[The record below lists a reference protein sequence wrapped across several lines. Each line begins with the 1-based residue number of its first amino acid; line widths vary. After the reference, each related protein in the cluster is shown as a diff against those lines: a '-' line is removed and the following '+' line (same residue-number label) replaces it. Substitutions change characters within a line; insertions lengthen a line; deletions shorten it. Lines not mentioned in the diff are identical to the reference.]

1 MKRYIFIALTLAMI
15 SCGDSPKVDMITGET
30 KEELVERIN
39 ECEANALNG
48 DTKIDKVKGH
58 ELMRSYLDYTNT
70 YRDDSIAGVYLFKA
84 GDVARN
90 LGRYKQA
97 ISILTNLHDG
107 FPKHTKKAE
116 TAFLIAFIQDNDLH
130 DREMAKKAYEN
141 VIKLYPEHTLAS
153 DAQARIQTLYMTDEE
168 MIEMFRKK
176 NEVDS

>member
-1 MKRYIFIALTLAMI
+1 MKRFILIALVAGLVG
-15 SCGDSPKVDMITGET
+15 CNNSPQADVTVADD
-30 KEELVERIN
+30 KELLLERIHA
-39 ECEANALNG
+39 CEANALSS
-48 DTKIDKVKGH
+48 DVKLDKVKGH
-58 ELMRSYLDYTNT
+58 ELLRSYLDYANA
-70 YRDDSIAGVYLFKA
+70 YRDDSIAAVYLFKA

-130 DREMAKKAYEN
+130 DREMAKKAYEH
-141 VIKLYPEHTLAS
+141 VIELYPEHALAR
-153 DAQARIQTLYMTDEE
+153 DAEARIQTLYMTDEE

-176 NEVDS
+176 NTPSS

>member
-1 MKRYIFIALTLAMI
+1 MKRFMFFVFAIAMI
-15 SCGDSPKVDMITGET
+15 RCGDSPEVEVMTGES
-30 KEELVERIN
+30 KEDLIERIN

-58 ELMRSYLDYTNT
+58 ELMRSYLDYANA

-90 LGRYKQA
+90 LGRYKQS

-107 FPKHTKKAE
+107 FPKYTKKAE